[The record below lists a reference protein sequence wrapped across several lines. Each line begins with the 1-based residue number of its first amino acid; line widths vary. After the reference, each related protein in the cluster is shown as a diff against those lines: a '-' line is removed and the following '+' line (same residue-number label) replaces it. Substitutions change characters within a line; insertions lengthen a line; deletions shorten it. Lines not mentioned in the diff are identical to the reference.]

1 MTARG
6 RAWTTSVFVFRSP
19 VHFGHALSVCRSALD
34 NRRSVS
40 LDRGFAVYV
49 QNANAPARKPV
60 TVPGLRA
67 MKAEGRRIAML
78 TAYDASFAW
87 QLEQAGVDVALVGDS
102 LGMVMQGHAS
112 TLPVTLDHM
121 VYHTAMVARGVSA
134 TLLVAD
140 LPFMADRDVSHALE
154 AGARLVGEAGAA
166 MVKIEGG
173 APHILDA
180 IAALTARAI
189 PVCAHLGLTPQSV
202 HKFGGFRIQGRE
214 QEAAERV
221 LAEARSVQDAGA
233 DLLVLEGVPTSL
245 GEQVAKALSIP
256 VIGIGAGPHCDG
268 QVLVIQDMLG
278 ITRGKRPK
286 FSKDFLA
293 GRGSVA
299 EAIAAYVAD
308 VRSGA
313 FPAPEHCFN

>member
-1 MTARG
+1 
-6 RAWTTSVFVFRSP
+6 
-19 VHFGHALSVCRSALD
+19 
-34 NRRSVS
+34 
-40 LDRGFAVYV
+40 VYV
-49 QNANAPARKPV
+49 QNVKASERKPV

-67 MKAEGRRIAML
+67 MKAQGQRIVML

-87 QLEQAGVDVALVGDS
+87 QLEAAGVDIALVGDS
-102 LGMVMQGHAS
+102 LGMVVQGHGS

-121 VYHTAMVARGVSA
+121 VYHTTAVARGLSS

-140 LPFMADRDVSHALE
+140 LPFMADRDLPHVLE

-166 MVKIEGG
+166 MVKIEG
-173 APHILDA
+173 AATHILEA
-180 IAALTARAI
+180 ISALGARAI

-214 QEAAERV
+214 QSAAERL
-221 LAEARSVQDAGA
+221 LADALAVQAAGA
-233 DLLVLEGVPTSL
+233 DLLVMEGVPVEL
-245 GEQVAKALSIP
+245 GQRITAALAIP

-268 QVLVIQDMLG
+268 QVLVIHDMLG
-278 ITRGKRPK
+278 ITPGKRPK

-293 GRGSVA
+293 GRDSVA
-299 EAIAAYVAD
+299 AAIGAYVAD

>member
-1 MTARG
+1 M
-6 RAWTTSVFVFRSP
+6 
-19 VHFGHALSVCRSALD
+19 
-34 NRRSVS
+34 
-40 LDRGFAVYV
+40 YV
-49 QNANAPARKPV
+49 QNASTPDRKPV
-60 TVPGLRA
+60 TVPGLLA
-67 MKAEGRRIAML
+67 MKAQGRRIVML

-87 QLEQAGVDVALVGDS
+87 QLETAGIDIALVGDS
-102 LGMVMQGHAS
+102 LGMVVQGHSS

-121 VYHTAMVARGVSA
+121 VYHTAAVARGLSA

-140 LPFMADRDVSHALE
+140 LPFMADRDVAHALE

-166 MVKIEGG
+166 MVKIEGA
-173 APHILDA
+173 APHVLEA

-214 QEAAERV
+214 QEAADRV
-221 LAEARSVQDAGA
+221 LAEALAVQDAGA
-233 DLLVLEGVPTSL
+233 GLLVMEGVPVDL
-245 GEQVAKALSIP
+245 GRRVTAELKIP

-268 QVLVIQDMLG
+268 QVLVIHDLLG
-278 ITRGKRPK
+278 ITPGKRPK
-286 FSKDFLA
+286 FSKDFLV
-293 GRGSVA
+293 GRDSVA
-299 EAIAAYVAD
+299 AAIAAYAED